1 MGYIS
6 DEKLYAPFNRV
17 NTLEMDYVKK
27 AKEIAETI
35 AAGGELDIDDLAFVR
50 EASTNDRKNLK
61 GDFVI
66 SCFLDMIDSFNRW
79 EGGKRIRISDDQIA
93 RIYRNDMQGGSVS
106 HFCNNERLT
115 RTKYYRIKNM
125 DVKDAESRERLET
138 IKRQVAAEFENEQQK
153 L

>member
-17 NTLEMDYVKK
+17 NTLEMEYVQQ
-27 AKEIAETI
+27 AKELAIKI
-35 AAGGELDIDDLAFVR
+35 AAGEEVTTEELAAVR
-50 EASTNDRKNLK
+50 NGAIADRKNLK

-66 SCFLDMIDSFNRW
+66 SCFLDMMQFDRW

-93 RIYRNDMQGGSVS
+93 RIYRNDMQGGSVT

-125 DVKDAESRERLET
+125 DVKDAESKERLEA
-138 IKRQVAAEFENEQQK
+138 IKRQVATEFENEQ
-153 L
+153 

>member
-6 DEKLYAPFNRV
+6 DKKLFAPFNRV
-17 NTLEMDYVKK
+17 NTLDLEYVQQ
-27 AKEIAETI
+27 AKELAERIAMH
-35 AAGGELDIDDLAFVR
+35 GEDSVTEEELAEVR
-50 EASTNDRKNLK
+50 LGAVADRSNLK

-66 SCFLDMIDSFNRW
+66 SCFLDMMQFDRW
-79 EGGKRIRISDDQIA
+79 EGGKRIRVSDDQIA
-93 RIYRNDMQGGSVS
+93 RIYRNDMQGGSVT

-125 DVKDAESRERLET
+125 DVKDAESKERLET
-138 IKRQVAAEFENEQQK
+138 IKRQVAVDFD

>member
-6 DEKLYAPFNRV
+6 DKKLYAPFNRIETV
-17 NTLEMDYVKK
+17 NLDYVQK
-27 AKEIAETI
+27 AKDIALRMIAGEDVPIEEIAE
-35 AAGGELDIDDLAFVR
+35 VR
-50 EASTNDRKNLK
+50 LGAVDDRKNLK
-61 GDFVI
+61 GDHTI
-66 SCFLDMIDSFNRW
+66 SCFLDAFDDFKRW

-125 DVKDAESRERLET
+125 DVKDAESKERLEA
-138 IKRQVAAEFENEQQK
+138 IKQQVAVEFD

>member
-6 DEKLYAPFNRV
+6 DKKLYAPFNRV
-17 NTLEMDYVKK
+17 NTLELEYVQQ
-27 AKEIAETI
+27 AKTLAIKI
-35 AAGGELDIDDLAFVR
+35 AAGEEVTTEELAAVR
-50 EASTNDRKNLK
+50 NGAVADRTHLK

-66 SCFLDMIDSFNRW
+66 SCFLDMMQFERW

-93 RIYRNDMQGGSVS
+93 RIYRNDMQGGSVT

-125 DVKDAESRERLET
+125 DVKDAESKERLET
-138 IKRQVAAEFENEQQK
+138 IKRQVAAEFD

>member
-17 NTLEMDYVKK
+17 NTLELEYVQQAK
-27 AKEIAETI
+27 ALAIKI
-35 AAGGELDIDDLAFVR
+35 AAGEEVTTEELAAVR
-50 EASTNDRKNLK
+50 NGAIADRKNLK

-66 SCFLDMIDSFNRW
+66 SCFLDMMQFERW
-79 EGGKRIRISDDQIA
+79 EGGKRIRISDNQIA
-93 RIYRNDMQGGSVS
+93 RIYRNDMQGGSVTQ
-106 HFCNNERLT
+106 FCKNERLT

-125 DVKDAESRERLET
+125 DVKDAESKERMEA
-138 IKRQVAAEFENEQQK
+138 IKQQVASEFD

>member
-35 AAGGELDIDDLAFVR
+35 AAGGEPDIDDLAFVR

-79 EGGKRIRISDDQIA
+79 EGGKRVRISDDLAA
-93 RIYRNDMQGGSVS
+93 RIYRNQLKGGNVS
-106 HFCNNERLT
+106 FFCERNRIT
-115 RTKYYRIKNM
+115 RTKYYRILNITM
-125 DVKDAESRERLET
+125 KDAESKERFEA
-138 IKRQVAAEFENEQQK
+138 IKRQMAAEFENEM
-153 L
+153 